1 MATTL
6 TLLTL
11 SLMGAACVADTR
23 DGSSYGDGS
32 LVTPTASRAAATPE
46 TKASPTSL
54 PGSTPQPTSTGNGSQ
69 LQGFAYPI
77 AGGCLP
83 KGDQLMPNARR
94 DYRLGIH
101 EGVDF
106 YDVDNC
112 TMIGLGT
119 PVHAAKAGVV
129 IRVDTNYQSPTVQ
142 QMNAWLAD
150 PTADASFDG
159 FRGRQVWVDHGGGIV
174 TRYCHLS
181 KVTDGLAVGAAVKQ
195 GDVIAFVGES
205 GTPESVSN
213 PGNQYHLHFELR
225 VGGSYLGAGESP
237 AKVRL
242 LYTTLFGQ

>member
-1 MATTL
+1 MAMTL

-11 SLMGAACVADTR
+11 ALAGVACAADSDSDAD
-23 DGSSYGDGS
+23 DAGV
-32 LVTPTASRAAATPE
+32 LITPVASRTAETPD
-46 TKASPTSL
+46 TKVSPTSL
-54 PGSTPQPTSTGNGSQ
+54 PGTTPQPTATGNGGQ
-69 LQGFAYPI
+69 LTGFAFPI

-83 KGDQLMPNARR
+83 KGDQLMPNAQRA
-94 DYRLGIH
+94 YRQGIH
-101 EGVDF
+101 EGIDF
-106 YDVDNC
+106 YDADNC

-119 PVHAAKAGVV
+119 PVQAARAGVV

-150 PTADASFDG
+150 PTAEASFDG

-181 KVTDGLAVGAAVKQ
+181 KVADGLAVGAAVKQ

-213 PGNQYHLHFELR
+213 PGRQYHLHFELR
-225 VGGSYLGAGESP
+225 VGGSYLGAGESS